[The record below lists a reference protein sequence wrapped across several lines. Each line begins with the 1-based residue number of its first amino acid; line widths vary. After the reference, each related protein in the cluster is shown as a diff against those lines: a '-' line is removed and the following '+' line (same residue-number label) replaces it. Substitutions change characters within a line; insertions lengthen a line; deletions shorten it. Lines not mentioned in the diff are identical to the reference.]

1 MAAKAGKKPAK
12 KIDKKK
18 PTPAKAA
25 PKKSKVAKV
34 AKPAPKKKP
43 TATTTTTAATKPSPR
58 VVSADASETKKSRQI
73 NKPRSSSGTFT
84 QSEFIEHLCAFCGL
98 SKKSEARELV
108 HHISALVT
116 ESLKKGYKLPLFG
129 LGKLFVRKSDARKG
143 RNPATGE
150 EITIPARKRVR
161 FTPAKAL
168 KDSVL

>member
-18 PTPAKAA
+18 STPAKAA
-25 PKKSKVAKV
+25 PKKSKVAKA

-43 TATTTTTAATKPSPR
+43 STTTATTKTSAR

-73 NKPRSSSGTFT
+73 NKPRSSSGTYT

-108 HHISALVT
+108 HDISALVT